1 MSNDAD
7 LTRTY
12 SDGRVL
18 FLSHG
23 HGSSFPARV
32 IVARHTV
39 PRKIS
44 RNRRQ
49 AALLVGSKLTV
60 AGESPAFFRGE
71 V

>member
-1 MSNDAD
+1 MSHDVD
-7 LTRTY
+7 RTRTF
-12 SDGRVL
+12 SAGPIL
-18 FLSHG
+18 FLYRG

-39 PRKIS
+39 SRKIS

-49 AALLVGSKLTV
+49 AALLGGSKVTV
-60 AGESPAFFRGE
+60 AGESPAFSRGE

>member
-12 SDGRVL
+12 SGGRVL
-18 FLSHG
+18 FLYHG

-39 PRKIS
+39 TRTIS
-44 RNRRQ
+44 RDRRQ
-49 AALLVGSKLTV
+49 AALLVGSKVTV
-60 AGESPAFFRGE
+60 AGESPAFVRGE

>member
-1 MSNDAD
+1 MSNDED
-7 LTRTY
+7 LARTF

-18 FLSHG
+18 SLYHG

-32 IVARHTV
+32 IGARHTV
-39 PRKIS
+39 SRKIS

-60 AGESPAFFRGE
+60 AGETPAFFRGE

>member
-1 MSNDAD
+1 MSNDVD

-12 SDGRVL
+12 SEGRVL
-18 FLSHG
+18 LLNLR

-32 IVARHTV
+32 IVACHTV

-49 AALLVGSKLTV
+49 AALLVGRKLNV
-60 AGESPAFFRGE
+60 AGESPAFFRGA